1 MHTTNYTTNKQRLVV
16 HWWWLYSWS
25 YAFGNTNMHNSGWSY
40 NWPYCTENCHM
51 AKIVSHIQ
59 NLRVSLIVMSK
70 WPITYNQHMTNV
82 WYMTNTWPI
91 LNRICK
97 SLLRELVTLRIFY
110 IIIPATNK
118 QHRTDGFGLHHVSCW
133 GGSSLPP
140 AIAYVCPRLT
150 SATWQG
156 PNSLLSVKISAP
168 GPPPLP
174 PQVVSSRGRPC
185 W

>member
-1 MHTTNYTTNKQRLVV
+1 MHLVIRI
-16 HWWWLYSWS
+16 
-25 YAFGNTNMHNSGWSY
+25 
-40 NWPYCTENCHM
+40 CTIVVGHIIGHTVL
-51 AKIVSHIQ
+51 KIVIWPKLLVICIQ

-82 WYMTNTWPI
+82 WYMINTWPI

-133 GGSSLPP
+133 GGSSWPP
-140 AIAYVCPRLT
+140 TIAYVCPRLT

-156 PNSLLSVKISAP
+156 PNSLLSVKISAS
-168 GPPPLP
+168 GAPPSL
-174 PQVVSSRGRPC
+174 RK
-185 W
+185 